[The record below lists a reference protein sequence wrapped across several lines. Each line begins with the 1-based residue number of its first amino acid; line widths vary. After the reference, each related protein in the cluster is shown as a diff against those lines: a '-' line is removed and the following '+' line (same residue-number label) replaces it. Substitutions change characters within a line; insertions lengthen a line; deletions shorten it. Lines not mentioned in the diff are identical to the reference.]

1 MELTIALALSI
12 LSAVITVSN
21 FALSRKDKAVK
32 DSKENNY
39 ELIKY
44 QLNELKEDVKS
55 ILNKLDHYEADMDER
70 VDKAIELHIKLYHSS
85 KGE

>member
-1 MELTIALALSI
+1 MDLAVGLSI
-12 LSAVITVSN
+12 LASVISVSTFVLN
-21 FALSRKDKAVK
+21 RKDKAVK

-44 QLNELKEDVKS
+44 QVEEIKDDVKS
-55 ILNKLDHYEADMDER
+55 ILAKLDRYEKDVDEK
-70 VDKAIELHIKLYHSS
+70 VDKAIEMHVKMYHSE